1 MEEKVWEGSP
11 SQKKN
16 TGIFI
21 ACGLTF
27 WLVVPIFI
35 GFWKWLYT
43 RSQRYDVTSERL
55 CITSG
60 IFSKRTEELEL
71 YRVRD
76 ITLIEPFSLRM
87 FSLGNIELWTTDRS
101 TPRLTLEA
109 IPMAYQLKEV
119 IRKNVEKRRDQK
131 RVRQV
136 DYSA

>member
-16 TGIFI
+16 MGIFI

-87 FSLGNIELWTTDRS
+87 FSLGNIELWTTDR
-101 TPRLTLEA
+101 
-109 IPMAYQLKEV
+109 
-119 IRKNVEKRRDQK
+119 
-131 RVRQV
+131 
-136 DYSA
+136 